1 MRWPPALDELHALGR
16 RLQPTYSVFKTST
29 PARAVTK
36 RLSLSLVNRR
46 LHGLRSAS
54 ACRTLQRA
62 AAWTS
67 SFHAARFDRA
77 SDVPSP
83 SRFMTIDAGDH
94 HSESAKIRA
103 ATRIHLRLAWC
114 TSRERKHSSP
124 NRGHLP
130 SSVVLHQNLREF
142 RDPKSRDPIHEI
154 LSLVPRCVEPLARL
168 ALPGPIVIESCSTN
182 PISTAD
188 LCNTHD
194 SRAQLPNSPSSTGA
208 APCGTS
214 LARALGVTPT
224 ADRLS
229 RSEEPRVTASPGRF
243 SGPTSVVVVSQLS
256 NGGERHCAR
265 QTT

>member
-1 MRWPPALDELHALGR
+1 MRWPSALDELHALGR

-36 RLSLSLVNRR
+36 RLSLSLVKRR

-67 SFHAARFDRA
+67 FFHVARFDRA

-83 SRFMTIDAGDH
+83 PRLMTIDASDH

-103 ATRIHLRLAWC
+103 VTRIHLRMAWC

-124 NRGHLP
+124 NQGHLP
-130 SSVVLHQNLREF
+130 SSVVPHQNLREF
-142 RDPKSRDPIHEI
+142 RDPKSRDPVHEI
-154 LSLVPRCVEPLARL
+154 LSLVTRCVEPLTRL
-168 ALPGPIVIESCSTN
+168 ALPDPIVIEPCSTI

-194 SRAQLPNSPSSTGA
+194 SRAQLPNSPSFARA

-214 LARALGVTPT
+214 LVQALGVTPT
-224 ADRLS
+224 ADHLLDPRS
-229 RSEEPRVTASPGRF
+229 RA
-243 SGPTSVVVVSQLS
+243 
-256 NGGERHCAR
+256 
-265 QTT
+265 